1 MKEHRL
7 QFTQI
12 LALLLA
18 CWIAA
23 VSACSSQQKR
33 GDNPRH
39 GIEVTGNPKGAKP
52 GDRVFQMASQNIRL
66 EELGILPPVHPG
78 IDRASIGFMKRCRRA
93 GEKTRPLQ
101 TEDEQLMQD
110 YFLRLPRS
118 HATSS
123 ERVFAQSP

>member
-1 MKEHRL
+1 
-7 QFTQI
+7 
-12 LALLLA
+12 
-18 CWIAA
+18 
-23 VSACSSQQKR
+23 
-33 GDNPRH
+33 
-39 GIEVTGNPKGAKP
+39 
-52 GDRVFQMASQNIRL
+52 MASQNIRL

-123 ERVFAQSP
+123 ERVFAQSPYWVGKAFRNRCRSSSARAR